1 MQPPFDEKVKST
13 LQTMNDLVGDW
24 PVTVKEEW
32 VNPDTFH
39 AQWERFVEAVNAWE
53 EIGITCWQSV
63 YQEIDGRPLYQWKIE
78 QESLLLCQ
86 RLIESLRPMNSFSE
100 QWYQEYSQTI
110 NARLEKARLALESV
124 DPSLTKAFEE
134 FFGVGNEH

>member
-1 MQPPFDEKVKST
+1 
-13 LQTMNDLVGDW
+13 
-24 PVTVKEEW
+24 
-32 VNPDTFH
+32 
-39 AQWERFVEAVNAWE
+39 
-53 EIGITCWQSV
+53 
-63 YQEIDGRPLYQWKIE
+63 
-78 QESLLLCQ
+78 
-86 RLIESLRPMNSFSE
+86 MNSFSE